1 MRLAPAAIA
10 FAFALAFAGCGAPSA
25 VSPPPR
31 TTPGPKLPDALEHE
45 LRAIE
50 ADPQGSVG
58 YGEKAFTPYEPNEAH
73 FLISYDDPAV
83 TQRLL
88 AEMDRADRVKK
99 LALLQVIGK
108 RTDPTVD
115 AALLSALED
124 PELRATSAYLLGRPG
139 FKGYPARERDVDAVR
154 DALWRHLD
162 DPGTF
167 EDPFYR
173 QAFRTQD
180 FVLAAYV
187 RLTGPDRF
195 RFGDS
200 KVADMIGYTLPAFDD
215 ATRADLVE
223 QARALR

>member
-1 MRLAPAAIA
+1 MA
-10 FAFALAFAGCGAPSA
+10 ALA
-25 VSPPPR
+25 
-31 TTPGPKLPDALEHE
+31 PKLPDALEKE
-45 LRAIE
+45 LQAIE
-50 ADPQGSVG
+50 ADPQSSVG
-58 YGEKAFTPYEPNEAH
+58 YGEKVFTPYEPNEAH

-88 AEMDRADRVKK
+88 AEMEGADRVKK

-115 AALLSALED
+115 DALLSTLED

-139 FKGYPARERDVDAVR
+139 FKGYPARARDVDPVR
-154 DALWRHLD
+154 DALWGHID
-162 DPGTF
+162 DTGTF

-187 RLTGPDRF
+187 RLTGPERF
-195 RFGDS
+195 HLADPNL
-200 KVADMIGYTLPAFDD
+200 ADMIGYALPEFDD
-215 ATRADLVE
+215 ATRADLLE
-223 QARALR
+223 QARAMR